1 MLHISSEAQGYC
13 LEVDNI
19 ILDEFYIVNCHRFL
33 SNFTNSLSIIADKT
47 PAPNETA
54 RIVDSNSGANI
65 KPRATQK
72 PRQGAQL
79 NGLKFSPSE

>member
-1 MLHISSEAQGYC
+1 MLHIPSEAQSHG
-13 LEVDNI
+13 LEVNYI
-19 ILDEFYIVNCHRFL
+19 ILDEFYVVNCHRFL

-47 PAPNETA
+47 PAPNEAA

-79 NGLKFSPSE
+79 NGLKFSPNP